1 VLLMLA
7 PPADSQSW
15 TTKKSMPTARYQLA
29 VVSVDS
35 VIYTLGGNPYRTTNE
50 VYTPAT
56 DSWATRTAMPAGRS
70 LMSAAAITGRLY
82 VAGGGWPGAFFNM
95 QMYDL
100 ASDSWTSRKSMPDN
114 AYMPTYKYGWDVW
127 GDRLHVVGG
136 YDGRPGACVFPANC
150 RTTVHTAYTGANDA
164 WTSLKPMPTQREDHG
179 AAVVG
184 GSLFAVGGTNPSQ
197 TILAVTEKYAH
208 STDSWTTVKS
218 VPSSRYCLADSAVRA
233 IGTMLVVIGGF
244 DKGKAF
250 EMYTPSTDTWATKTS
265 MPTSRIWHG
274 IVAIGAR
281 IYAIGGTDPAESTL
295 YKSVEVW
302 VDTTSYAQVTI
313 SRASPVNAAST
324 FTGAMSISG
333 INFASLDQTP
343 SSFASRAIMR

>member
-1 VLLMLA
+1 
-7 PPADSQSW
+7 
-15 TTKKSMPTARYQLA
+15 
-29 VVSVDS
+29 
-35 VIYTLGGNPYRTTNE
+35 
-50 VYTPAT
+50 
-56 DSWATRTAMPAGRS
+56 
-70 LMSAAAITGRLY
+70 
-82 VAGGGWPGAFFNM
+82 
-95 QMYDL
+95 
-100 ASDSWTSRKSMPDN
+100 
-114 AYMPTYKYGWDVW
+114 
-127 GDRLHVVGG
+127 
-136 YDGRPGACVFPANC
+136 
-150 RTTVHTAYTGANDA
+150 
-164 WTSLKPMPTQREDHG
+164 
-179 AAVVG
+179 
-184 GSLFAVGGTNPSQ
+184 
-197 TILAVTEKYAH
+197 
-208 STDSWTTVKS
+208 
-218 VPSSRYCLADSAVRA
+218 
-233 IGTMLVVIGGF
+233 MLVVIGGF

-281 IYAIGGTDPAESTL
+281 IYAIGGTDPAESTP

>member
-1 VLLMLA
+1 MLA

-15 TTKKSMPTARYQLA
+15 TTRKSMPTARYQLA
-29 VVSVDS
+29 VVSADS
-35 VIYTLGGNPYRTTNE
+35 LIYTLGGKPNLRTLET
-50 VYTPAT
+50 YTPAT
-56 DSWATRTAMPAGRS
+56 DSWASKTSMPDGRS

-82 VAGGGWPGAFFNM
+82 VAGGGWPGAYFNM
-95 QMYDL
+95 QMYNL

-114 AYMPTYKYGWDVW
+114 AYMPSYKYGWDVW

-136 YDGRPGACVFPANC
+136 YDGRPGACFFPANC
-150 RTTVHTAYTGANDA
+150 RLTVHTSYTGASDA
-164 WTSLKPMPTQREDHG
+164 WTSLTPMPTQREDHG

-208 STDSWTTVKS
+208 SLDSWTTVKA
-218 VPSSRYCLADSAVRA
+218 VPSSRFCLADSAVRA

-244 DKGKAF
+244 DEGNAF
-250 EMYTPSTDTWATKTS
+250 EMYTPSTDMWATKTS

-274 IVAIGAR
+274 IVAIGTR
-281 IYAIGGTDPAESTL
+281 IYAIGGTDPAESTPG

-302 VDTTSYAQVTI
+302 LDTSSYARITI